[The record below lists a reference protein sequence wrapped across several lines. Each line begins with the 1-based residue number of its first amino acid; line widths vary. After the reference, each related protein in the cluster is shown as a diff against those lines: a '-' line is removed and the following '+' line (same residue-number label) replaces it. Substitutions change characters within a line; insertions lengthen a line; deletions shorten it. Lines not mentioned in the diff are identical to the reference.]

1 MNGGKNDIIVH
12 TVHKKFIKL
21 NAHPYF
27 YFCNAFMKIKYK
39 LIYVISSPRWIHFN
53 KLITIVI

>member
-1 MNGGKNDIIVH
+1 MH
-12 TVHKKFIKL
+12 TVHKKFMKL

-27 YFCNAFMKIKYK
+27 YFCNEFMKIKYK
-39 LIYVISSPRWIHFN
+39 LIYVIFSPRWNRFN